1 MAESYTKSADSE
13 VREFLE
19 RNNKPFVTTTN
30 VAEALGIT
38 RQYAHD
44 RLTELVEN
52 DEIERTKVG
61 AKAVVWWSND

>member
-1 MAESYTKSADSE
+1 MTESYPKSVDSE

-19 RNNKPFVTTTN
+19 RNRKPFVTTTN
-30 VAEALGIT
+30 VAEGLGIT

-61 AKAVVWWSND
+61 AKAVVWWSGD

>member
-1 MAESYTKSADSE
+1 MTELHPESVDSE

-19 RNNKPFVTTTN
+19 RNEKPFVTTTD
-30 VAEALGIT
+30 VAEKLDVT

-52 DEIERTKVG
+52 GEIERTKVG
-61 AKAVVWWSND
+61 AKAVVWWSGD